1 MKIEKQSIQIPEKII
16 TQKNE
21 TLPKDLHQ
29 YFEKK
34 E

>member
-1 MKIEKQSIQIPEKII
+1 MKIDKQSIQIPEKII
-16 TQKNE
+16 TQKND
-21 TLPKDLHQ
+21 LPKDLHQ

>member
-1 MKIEKQSIQIPEKII
+1 MKIDKQSIQIPEKIV

-21 TLPKDLHQ
+21 NLPKDLHR